1 MGLRIWIAVLVLALQ
16 LAAPLAA
23 TLAAAQVDITVTPQ
37 APPAVESTLGK
48 VLGFIMLLVAA
59 AGIAAILWGGFKMA
73 TGQEGGGRLLV
84 GGVVA
89 LVLAFFANDIVA
101 WLTTP

>member
-1 MGLRIWIAVLVLALQ
+1 MKARTWIATLALVVLQ
-16 LAAPLAA
+16 LAAPLA
-23 TLAAAQVDITVTPQ
+23 TAQVNLTVTPQ

-48 VLGFIMLLVAA
+48 ALGLVVLLVAA

-73 TGQEGGGRLLV
+73 TGQEGGGRWLV

-89 LVLAFFANDIVA
+89 LVLAFSVNEIVA